1 MMRLLPMLLSLVF
14 PACGEEGIGG
24 LPVAVPIDIARI
36 ERPATPNTYLAA
48 PPGFSPVPDVV
59 VAPPRDPAQLYDAI
73 RRVALAREGVF
84 LHGEFAERRQI
95 HFVARSPLANY
106 PDLVMAAVT
115 PEGGLVLWSRS
126 VYGRKDF
133 GANKARVTAWL
144 ADLARALP
152 AN

>member
-1 MMRLLPMLLSLVF
+1 MRLLPMLLSLVF
-14 PACGEEGIGG
+14 PACGEEGTGG
-24 LPVAVPIDIARI
+24 LPPAVPIDLARI

-48 PPGFSPVPDVV
+48 PPGF
-59 VAPPRDPAQLYDAI
+59 APPPDAVLPERRDPAQLYDAI
-73 RRVALAREGVF
+73 RRIALAHDGVF
-84 LHGEFAERRQI
+84 LHAEFAERRQI

-115 PEGGLVLWSRS
+115 PEGGFVLWSRS

-133 GANKARVTAWL
+133 GANAARVTAWL

>member
-1 MMRLLPMLLSLVF
+1 MRLLPMVLSLVF
-14 PACGEEGIGG
+14 PACGEEGTGG
-24 LPVAVPIDIARI
+24 LPVPTPVDIARI
-36 ERPATPNTYLAA
+36 VRPETPNTYLAA
-48 PPGFSPVPDVV
+48 PPGFVPAPDAV
-59 VAPPRDPAQLYDAI
+59 VAAGRDPAQLYGAI
-73 RRVALAREGVF
+73 RRIALAHEGVF
-84 LHGEFAERRQI
+84 LHAEFADRQQI

-133 GANKARVTAWL
+133 GANAARVTAWL

-152 AN
+152 PP